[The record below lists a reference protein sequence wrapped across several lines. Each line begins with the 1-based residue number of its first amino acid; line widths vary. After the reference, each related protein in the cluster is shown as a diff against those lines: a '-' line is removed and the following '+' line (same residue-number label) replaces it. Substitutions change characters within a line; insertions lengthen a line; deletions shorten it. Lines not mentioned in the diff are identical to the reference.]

1 MSLRL
6 LTAAL
11 VFVVAC
17 SSGEDGPPSVDA
29 APSSIDAAVTLI
41 DAPAQLPLCTNALY
55 EPCTDNA
62 QCASGICRQFNG
74 LGAMVCTE
82 MCTPG
87 GTPCPVSPGNDITCS
102 NASVCRPERPINCRR

>member
-6 LTAAL
+6 LTAVL
-11 VFVVAC
+11 VLATAC
-17 SSGEDGPPSVDA
+17 SSGDDGPPTVDA
-29 APSSIDAAVTLI
+29 APSSIDAPATLV

-62 QCASGICRQFNG
+62 QCASGNCRRFNDIN
-74 LGAMVCTE
+74 AMVCTE

-87 GTPCPVSPGNDITCS
+87 GTPCPVMTGQTASCT
-102 NASVCRPERPINCRR
+102 NAMVCKPTAPVACRR